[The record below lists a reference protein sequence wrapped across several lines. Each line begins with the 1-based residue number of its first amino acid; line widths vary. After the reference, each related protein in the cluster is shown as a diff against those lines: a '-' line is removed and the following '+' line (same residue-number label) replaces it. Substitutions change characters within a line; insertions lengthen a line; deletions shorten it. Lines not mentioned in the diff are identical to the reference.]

1 MIAILDALLEAGAS
15 AEMIVAAVRAATRHE
30 EARRAEKR
38 ASDAA
43 RQRRRRRA
51 SRGVRVTP
59 RDETAL
65 PPDEYIS
72 NPPTTP
78 LSSDEDRPPHSNFEI
93 LGDRVVAAWND
104 GPKQAGAI
112 PCRGLN
118 PRRETSLGARLREHG
133 EEAVFEA
140 IRNLAQSRFHCGDN
154 ERGWRA
160 SLGWLLGSAEN
171 FQSLLELGGTA
182 DDAAGRVLSLEER
195 AATLERS
202 ADRFE
207 KIGRPEDATAM
218 RRAAAEI
225 RAARPAN
232 DQTQDGG

>member
-15 AEMIVAAVRAATRHE
+15 AEMIVAAVKAATRQE
-30 EARRAEKR
+30 QARRDEKR

-43 RQRRRRRA
+43 RQRRHRRA

-59 RDETAL
+59 RDEADL
-65 PPDEYIS
+65 PPNEYIS
-72 NPPTTP
+72 NPPISP
-78 LSSDEDRPPHSNFEI
+78 QSSDEDRPPRANLEM

-118 PRRETSLGARLREHG
+118 PRRETSLAARLREHG
-133 EEAVFEA
+133 EEALFEA

-154 ERGWRA
+154 ARGWRA
-160 SLGWLLGSAEN
+160 SLGWLLGSAEK
-171 FQSLLELGGTA
+171 FQSLLEIGAAA
-182 DDAAGRVLSLEER
+182 DDGGPGLSPEDR
-195 AATLERS
+195 ATALERS

-207 KIGRPEDATAM
+207 KIGRHEDATAM
-218 RRAAAEI
+218 RQAAAGI